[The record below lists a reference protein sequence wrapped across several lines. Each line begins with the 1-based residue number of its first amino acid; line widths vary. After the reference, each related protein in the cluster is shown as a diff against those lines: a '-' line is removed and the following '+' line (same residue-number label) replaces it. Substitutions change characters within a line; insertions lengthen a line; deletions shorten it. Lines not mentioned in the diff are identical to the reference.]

1 MTEVTKTKKEILSEL
16 IRNTVSDMIPG
27 LVSES
32 VKASVGTLQTQQTA
46 WMDKLGSSIRGASS
60 DVEKD
65 RSQQGIGAAR
75 IVRAMAAGK
84 GDPER
89 AARWAK
95 KALDGAWKDNLGE
108 SVIKALAAGEL
119 DAGGF
124 MVKPEFAAGIIE
136 FLYNKTVVRRAGP
149 QILPMNAGTLTLPKQ
164 TGSATAYYVGENQT
178 ITKSQPTVGQII
190 MTAKK
195 LAALVPI
202 SNDLLRFDAGD
213 QADRF
218 VRNDL
223 VRRIAVREDLAFLRG
238 DGTQNT
244 PRGLR
249 YWAIAVNIDASAG
262 TSAANI
268 ETDVKTAINNLE
280 SNNVDILEA
289 SWFMAPRSKNHL
301 ANLRDA
307 NGNLI
312 YPSMRTAT
320 PTLFDRPVFVSNN
333 IPVNLGGGANE
344 SELYLV
350 NMMDVIIGESGGLQ
364 IEVDSGASYTDG
376 NTLVSAFEKDQTVVR
391 AIELHD
397 LAVTHEQA
405 IAVINAITWGA

>member
-1 MTEVTKTKKEILSEL
+1 MTEVKTKKEVLVDL
-16 IRNTVSDMIPG
+16 INETVSSIVPG
-27 LVSES
+27 LVS
-32 VKASVGTLQTQQTA
+32 ASIKSAIEPMQAQQTA
-46 WMDKLGSSIRGASS
+46 WMDRISRTHNDPDSEQDASR
-60 DVEKD
+60 K
-65 RSQQGIGAAR
+65 GLGAAR
-75 IVRAMAAGK
+75 LVRALAAGK
-84 GDPER
+84 GDPDR
-89 AARWAK
+89 AKRWAT
-95 KALDGAWKDNLGE
+95 KALDLIWKDNLGD
-108 SVIKALAAGEL
+108 SVVKALAAGDL

-124 MVKPEFAAGIIE
+124 MIKPEFAAGIIE

-164 TGSATAYYVGENQT
+164 TGSATAYYVGENQA
-178 ITKSQPTVGQII
+178 ITKSQPAGGQIV
-190 MTAKK
+190 MTSKK

-249 YWAIAVNIDASAG
+249 YWAAAGNITASAG
-262 TSAANI
+262 TTSANI
-268 ETDVKTAINNLE
+268 ETDVKVAINSLE
-280 SNNVDILEA
+280 SNNVDIREA
-289 SWFMAPRSKNHL
+289 VWFMAPRSKNHL
-301 ANLRDA
+301 INLRDT

-312 YPSMRTAT
+312 YPSMRSST
-320 PTLFDRPVFVSNN
+320 PTLFDLPVFVTNN
-333 IPVNLGGGANE
+333 IPTNISTNQ

-376 NTLVSAFEKDQTVVR
+376 SSLVSAFEKDQTVVR

-397 LAVTHEQA
+397 LAVTHEQS

>member
-178 ITKSQPTVGQII
+178 ITKSQPTGGQIV

-249 YWAIAVNIDASAG
+249 YWAIAGNIDASAG

>member
-1 MTEVTKTKKEILSEL
+1 MTEAKTKKEVLVDL
-16 IRNTVSDMIPG
+16 INDAVSKAVPEI
-27 LVSES
+27 VS
-32 VKASVGTLQTQQTA
+32 ASIKSAIEPMQAQQTA
-46 WMDKLGSSIRGASS
+46 WMDKLNRGRSESPES
-60 DVEKD
+60 DVTKK
-65 RSQQGIGAAR
+65 GLGAAR
-75 IVRAMAAGK
+75 IVRALAAGK
-84 GDPER
+84 GDPSR
-89 AARWAK
+89 ANRWAV
-95 KALDGAWKDNLGE
+95 KALDSVWRDDLGDA
-108 SVIKALAAGEL
+108 VVKALAAGDL

-124 MVKPEFAAGIIE
+124 MIKPEFATGIIE

-178 ITKSQPTVGQII
+178 ITKSQPAGGQIV
-190 MTAKK
+190 MTSKK

-202 SNDLLRFDAGD
+202 SNDLLRFDAGE

-249 YWAIAVNIDASAG
+249 YWAAAGNITASAG
-262 TSAANI
+262 TSSANI
-268 ETDVKTAINNLE
+268 ETDVKVAINSLE
-280 SNNVDILEA
+280 SNNVDILDA
-289 SWFMAPRSKNHL
+289 VWFMAPRSKNHL
-301 ANLRDA
+301 INLRDT

-312 YPSMRTAT
+312 YPSMRSSN
-320 PTLFDRPVFVSNN
+320 PTLFDRPVYTTNS
-333 IPVNLGGGANE
+333 IPTNLGGTG

-350 NMMDVIIGESGGLQ
+350 NMLDVIIGESGGLQ

-376 NTLVSAFEKDQTVVR
+376 NSLVSAFEKDQTVVR

-397 LAVTHEQA
+397 LAVTHEQSV
-405 IAVINAITWGA
+405 AVINNITWGA

>member
-16 IRNTVSDMIPG
+16 IRNTVSEMIPG

-178 ITKSQPTVGQII
+178 ITKSQPTGGQIV

-249 YWAIAVNIDASAG
+249 YWAIAGNIDASAG